1 LCSTDPTPSPSG
13 EEGASAPCR
22 HQQYKYRA
30 ETMHQMWRLSEAA
43 PQNLGLACTEDSL
56 LLGRTRALRRPRS
69 GRNRAA
75 AEMRL

>member
-1 LCSTDPTPSPSG
+1 
-13 EEGASAPCR
+13 
-22 HQQYKYRA
+22 
-30 ETMHQMWRLSEAA
+30 MHQMWRLSEAA